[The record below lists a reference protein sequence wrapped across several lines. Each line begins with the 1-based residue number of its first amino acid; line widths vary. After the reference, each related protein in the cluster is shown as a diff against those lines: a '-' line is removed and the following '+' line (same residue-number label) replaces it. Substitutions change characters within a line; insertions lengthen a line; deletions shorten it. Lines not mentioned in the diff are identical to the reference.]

1 MRYETMGHI
10 GIYVSECGLG
20 TRTMGGGAYG
30 ITNNDESIRTIHS
43 ARESSIN
50 FLNPAPVYTATR
62 SRTVAR
68 EDAQSSSKC
77 II

>member
-1 MRYETMGHI
+1 MGHI
-10 GIYVSECGLG
+10 GIYISEYGLG
-20 TRTMGGGAYG
+20 TRTMGGGAYD
-30 ITNNDESIRTIHS
+30 ITNNDESIRTIRS
-43 ARESSIN
+43 TQELGIN
-50 FLNPAPVYTATR
+50 FLDPAPICTAMR

>member
-1 MRYETMGHI
+1 MGHI

-30 ITNNDESIRTIHS
+30 ITNNDKSIRTICS
-43 ARESSIN
+43 AQELGIN
-50 FLNPAPVYTATR
+50 FLDPPPIRIAMR
-62 SRTVAR
+62 SKTVTR
-68 EDAQSSSKC
+68 EDLQSSSKC